1 MAVYGITIAMLIVKL
16 MPTSYMCLLN
26 VGRFGH
32 GRFGLGRF
40 GLGRFGHGRF
50 GSAIFEGGRFGQIY
64 FWIRFSM
71 IKHANNTTV
80 ITTFIVQPF
89 PHFITII

>member
-1 MAVYGITIAMLIVKL
+1 MDLLKSDFLALQDRISMHSGVY
-16 MPTSYMCLLN
+16 SN

-80 ITTFIVQPF
+80 ITFIVQPL

>member
-1 MAVYGITIAMLIVKL
+1 MKLINIYSITQKSPMII
-16 MPTSYMCLLN
+16 TN
-26 VGRFGH
+26 V

>member
-1 MAVYGITIAMLIVKL
+1 MMSQCNCYCEV
-16 MPTSYMCLLN
+16 TSLN